1 VLVLQKV
8 EARTL
13 MTFGAAA
20 LAAGVGLTVW
30 TLPSHS
36 LVLFF
41 LGTIIAGM
49 GFGTGFQGAV
59 RTIVPFAQPHE
70 RAGVLSIVFIVS
82 YLALGAPAVAA
93 GARLAQHGDIFGTAR
108 EFGTVVMALAMVALL
123 GTTLLSAVRQ
133 RLASAIQPAC

>member
-1 VLVLQKV
+1 
-8 EARTL
+8 
-13 MTFGAAA
+13 
-20 LAAGVGLTVW
+20 VG

-59 RTIVPFAQPHE
+59 RTIVPFAQAHE

-93 GARLAQHGDIFGTAR
+93 GVRLAQHGDIFGTAR
-108 EFGTVVMALAMVALL
+108 EFGLVVMALAMVALL